1 MRLHILA
8 TSTTTLSL
16 LTLTTATL
24 QLLPKDWEVNI
35 CDINIK
41 NIQGRDKENV
51 L

>member
-1 MRLHILA
+1 MSSRVIL
-8 TSTTTLSL
+8 L

-24 QLLPKDWEVNI
+24 QQLPKDWEVNI